1 MNEAHDPR
9 EQHRSNAMSRRTKE
23 VTGDARV
30 AVLEAELRRM
40 KDRLDT
46 EMERIQSLRDRVS
59 IVEEENVKLV
69 RRLASVEQLGR
80 PV

>member
-1 MNEAHDPR
+1 
-9 EQHRSNAMSRRTKE
+9 MSRRTKE

>member
-1 MNEAHDPR
+1 
-9 EQHRSNAMSRRTKE
+9 MSRRTKE

-30 AVLEAELRRM
+30 AVIEAELRRM

-59 IVEEENVKLV
+59 TVEDENVKLV
-69 RRLASVEQLGR
+69 RRLASVEQLGK
-80 PV
+80 PA